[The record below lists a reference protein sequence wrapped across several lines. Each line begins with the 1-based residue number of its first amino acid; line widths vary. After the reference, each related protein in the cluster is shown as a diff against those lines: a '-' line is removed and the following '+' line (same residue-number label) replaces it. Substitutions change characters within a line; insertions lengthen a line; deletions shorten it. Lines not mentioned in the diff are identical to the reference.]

1 MHDQRLCAVC
11 RREPRGFGWF
21 DAIYRVSDPRRDRS
35 TRELCSMRCQ
45 DICHRRRGMIDPT
58 PNEIAAMRAG
68 GQAAGEYL
76 ESIGKTDLAVLTE
89 AEWLTLLEVVITAY
103 QDELAR
109 QLDQGRHPA
118 PPLAA
123 GGRP

>member
-1 MHDQRLCAVC
+1 MSALC
-11 RREPRGFGWF
+11 RRWG
-21 DAIYRVSDPRRDRS
+21 VVDPD
-35 TRELCSMRCQ
+35 E
-45 DICHRRRGMIDPT
+45 H
-58 PNEIAAMRAG
+58 EIAAIAAASPM
-68 GQAAGEYL
+68 AGEYL

-89 AEWLTLLEVVITAY
+89 AEWLTLLEVIITAY

-109 QLDQGRHPA
+109 LLDQGRHPA